1 MSKPSIARKFA
12 GIFMDAPIVAASG
25 TFGFGQEYARFGAID
40 DWGAIVVK
48 GMTLKP
54 TLGNPPPRV
63 AETPAGM
70 LNAIGLQNPGVD
82 AFLTEELPEL
92 LKKNIPVIVNISGHT
107 IDEYADLAARFDG
120 TGVSGIE
127 VNVSCPNVKAGGIV
141 FGTDHKALAAVTR
154 SVRNATKLPVIV
166 KLSPNVTDIVCLAKA
181 AEDEGAD
188 GLSLINTLLG
198 MAIDIR
204 RRRPV
209 LANTFGGLSGPA
221 IKPVALRM
229 VWQVFRSVKI
239 PLLGMGGIA
248 NAQDAIEFFLAGAS
262 AIAIGTGIFRDPG
275 IAGHISAGINDYLE
289 EEGFSC
295 LDEIIGAAHRE
306 SCPKGCV

>member
-1 MSKPSIARKFA
+1 MNKPSIAKNFA
-12 GIFMDAPIVAASG
+12 GIPMDTPLVAASG
-25 TFGFGQEYARFGAID
+25 TFGFGQEYARFGPLD

-48 GMTLKP
+48 GMTLNP
-54 TLGNPPPRV
+54 TVGNPPPRV

-82 AFLTEELPEL
+82 VFLAEELPQL
-92 LKKNIPVIVNISGHT
+92 LDKNVSVIVNISGHT
-107 IDEYADLAARFDG
+107 VEDYAALAARFDG
-120 TGVSGIE
+120 TGVKGIE

-141 FGTDHKALAAVTR
+141 FGTDPKALSAVTR

-166 KLSPNVTDIVCLAKA
+166 KLSPNVTDIVSLAKA

-198 MAIDIR
+198 MAIDIK
-204 RRRPV
+204 RRRPM

-229 VWQVFRSVKI
+229 VWQVFKNVKL
-239 PLLGMGGIA
+239 PLLGMGGIT
-248 NAQDAIEFFLAGAS
+248 NTQDAIEFFLAGAS

-275 IAGHISAGINDYLE
+275 IARRIKAGILQYLE
-289 EEGFSC
+289 EEGCSS
-295 LDEIIGAAHRE
+295 LDELVGAAHGQLR
-306 SCPKGCV
+306 PKGCL